1 MPVSSPDRVSNLEMS
16 VENCS
21 ASGRGEWDAFVASR
35 PLATN
40 YHRWGWKDVVEGAF
54 GWRAFY
60 LAAREGGKIRGILPI
75 IWQKSF
81 LFGSFMTSMP
91 FLNGGGVLA
100 DNPEAARALV
110 EEALALASRSGVKY
124 LELRHR
130 EAQPEL
136 GSDDAIPQSEG
147 STSVVPDAEAMF
159 RSFDPKLR
167 ADIRKATK
175 WNLQSEIGGPEL
187 LPEFYDIFAE
197 NMRDLGTPPYSR
209 KFFEEIYR
217 VFPDS
222 TYITVVRHEGTAIAS
237 SFLIGHADTV
247 EAGWSSSRRKY
258 LPMKPNMALYW
269 QNLRLAGERGYALFD
284 FGRSTVGSGT
294 HRFKMQWG
302 GREEPLHWDYW
313 VPEGGSPPGLNPNNP
328 KYELMIRTW
337 KKLPVGLTRL
347 VGPPIVK
354 RLP

>member
-1 MPVSSPDRVSNLEMS
+1 MGVLSPVLEDTSEITIVS
-16 VENCS
+16 CS
-21 ASGRGEWDAFVASR
+21 ASDQEEWDAFVAAC

-40 YHRWGWKDVVEGAF
+40 YHRWGWRQVIEGAF
-54 GWRAFY
+54 GWPCFY
-60 LAAREGGKIRGILPI
+60 IAARAEGRTCGVLPI
-75 IWQKSF
+75 VWQKSR

-100 DNPEAARALV
+100 ETESAALALTREAI
-110 EEALALASRSGVKY
+110 ALASRNGAKY

-130 EAQPEL
+130 EAQPGLEL
-136 GSDDAIPQSEG
+136 ATRSHKVR
-147 STSVVPDAEAMF
+147 VVREVQPDTEAMF

-167 ADIRKATK
+167 ADIRKALK
-175 WNLQSEIGGPEL
+175 WELQSEVGGPEL
-187 LPEFYDIFAE
+187 LQEFYRIFTE

-209 KFFEEIYR
+209 SFFDEIYR
-217 VFPDS
+217 VFPDT
-222 TYITVVRHEGTAIAS
+222 TYITVVRHQGTAIAS
-237 SFLIGHADTV
+237 SFLIAHGDTV
-247 EAGWSSSRRKY
+247 EAGWSSSLRKY
-258 LPMKPNMALYW
+258 LAMKPNMALYW
-269 QNLRLAGERGYALFD
+269 QNLRLAGERGYRLFD

-313 VPEGGSPPGLNPNNP
+313 APPGGTLPDLNPNNP
-328 KYELMIRTW
+328 KYELMIRAW

-347 VGPPIVK
+347 IGPPIVK

>member
-1 MPVSSPDRVSNLEMS
+1 
-16 VENCS
+16 
-21 ASGRGEWDAFVASR
+21 
-35 PLATN
+35 
-40 YHRWGWKDVVEGAF
+40 
-54 GWRAFY
+54 
-60 LAAREGGKIRGILPI
+60 
-75 IWQKSF
+75 
-81 LFGSFMTSMP
+81 MTSMP

-100 DNPEAARALV
+100 STQEA
-110 EEALALASRSGVKY
+110 ALALTREAIAIASRSGVKY

-136 GSDDAIPQSEG
+136 GLATRSHKVRVVRAVESDS
-147 STSVVPDAEAMF
+147 EAMF

-175 WNLQSEIGGPEL
+175 WNLQPETGGPEL
-187 LPEFYDIFAE
+187 LPEFYQIFTE

-209 KFFEEIYR
+209 RFFEEIYR
-217 VFPDS
+217 VFPNS

-269 QNLRLAGERGYALFD
+269 QNLRLAGAHGYDLFD

-313 VPEGGSPPGLNPNNP
+313 APEGASPPALNPNNP

-347 VGPPIVK
+347 IGPPIVK

>member
-1 MPVSSPDRVSNLEMS
+1 MSVSSPDRVSNLEVS
-16 VENCS
+16 IEVCS
-21 ASGRGEWDAFVASR
+21 ASWGGEWDAFVQSHAQ
-35 PLATN
+35 ATN
-40 YHRWGWKDVVEGAF
+40 YHRWGWKQVIERAF

-60 LAAREGGKIRGILPI
+60 LAAREGSQLRGILPI

-100 DNPEAARALV
+100 DTSEA
-110 EEALALASRSGVKY
+110 ALALTREAVALAARSGVKY

-136 GSDDAIPQSEG
+136 GLATRSHKVRVVRPVIPDSD
-147 STSVVPDAEAMF
+147 AMF

-167 ADIRKATK
+167 ADIRKAVK
-175 WNLQSEIGGPEL
+175 WNLQSEAGGPEL
-187 LPEFYDIFAE
+187 LPEFYQIFTE

-217 VFPDS
+217 AFPET

-237 SFLIGHADTV
+237 SFLIGHAGTV

-269 QNLRLAGERGYALFD
+269 QNLRLAGERGYSLFD
-284 FGRSTVGSGT
+284 FGRSTAGSGT

-302 GREEPLHWDYW
+302 GKEEPLNWDYW
-313 VPEGGSPPGLNPNNP
+313 VPEGGSPPALNPNNP
-328 KYELMIRTW
+328 KYELMIRMW
-337 KKLPVGLTRL
+337 KRLPVGFTRL
-347 VGPPIVK
+347 VGPLIVK